1 MRDNTA
7 VCQRHIGFAVR
18 LINFAGPMLSKK
30 KLMNHILDNPI
41 WEGLNTGNK
50 HFASGNESVK
60 YFPPLVTT
68 FAGFRNFREE
78 EFQSLY
84 NMLPQGSV
92 RATFIPVHIDV
103 PAPWQL
109 LPGLEIY
116 QMIDNSLITQTGS
129 GDLNDNHD
137 KHDNDDRYDMDN
149 MDEMIVKLTNKDV
162 PDMMNLT
169 RLTNPGPFNERTIEF
184 GNFFGIFSGDQ
195 LVAMAGQ
202 RLQVHEYS
210 EISAVCTHPD
220 HQGHGYARRLLLHQL
235 KIIRGEGR
243 KPMLH
248 VKTDNKAAVFLY
260 ESLGFEIR
268 RKLEVVIF
276 KK

>member
-1 MRDNTA
+1 
-7 VCQRHIGFAVR
+7 
-18 LINFAGPMLSKK
+18 
-30 KLMNHILDNPI
+30 MNHILDNPI

-60 YFPPLVTT
+60 YFPALVTT
-68 FAGFRNFREE
+68 FAGFRGFEAE
-78 EFQSLY
+78 EFRLLY
-84 NMLPQGSV
+84 DMLPQGSV
-92 RATFIPVHIDV
+92 RATFIPYHIEV

-116 QMIDNSLITQTGS
+116 QMIDTGHITQIGS
-129 GDLNDNHD
+129 DDTDDTDDTDD
-137 KHDNDDRYDMDN
+137 K
-149 MDEMIVKLTNKDV
+149 IVKLTNKDI
-162 PDMMNLT
+162 PEMLNLT

-235 KIIRGEGR
+235 KIIRGEDR

-248 VKTDNKAAVFLY
+248 VKIDNKAAVSLY

-268 RKLEVVIF
+268 RKLEVIIF
-276 KK
+276 RK

>member
-1 MRDNTA
+1 
-7 VCQRHIGFAVR
+7 
-18 LINFAGPMLSKK
+18 
-30 KLMNHILDNPI
+30 MNHILDNPI

-50 HFASGNESVK
+50 HLASGNECVK
-60 YFPPLVTT
+60 YFPSRVTT
-68 FAGFRNFREE
+68 FAGFRDFDAE
-78 EFQSLY
+78 EFQLLY

-92 RATFIPVHIDV
+92 RATFIPYHIDV
-103 PAPWQL
+103 PAPWQS

-116 QMIDNSLITQTGS
+116 QMIDNGHITQIGS
-129 GDLNDNHD
+129 NDMS
-137 KHDNDDRYDMDN
+137 DD
-149 MDEMIVKLTNKDV
+149 MIVLLTNKDI
-162 PDMMNLT
+162 PAMLNLT

-184 GNFFGIFSGDQ
+184 GNFFGIFSGNE

-220 HQGHGYARRLLLHQL
+220 HQGLGYARRLLLHQM

-248 VKTDNKAAVFLY
+248 VKTDNKAAVSLY

-268 RKLEVVIF
+268 RKLEVIIF
-276 KK
+276 RK